1 MNITPLSLMFK
12 QRNCSSV
19 IHQVAILDPEAGIDG
34 SMWLFLLPSVRSMA
48 HTRTPAYTGYTKYY
62 GIEIKRANSL
72 GVPAVVQW
80 AKNLTAVAQAAAEAQ
95 FNPQPSPV
103 SERIKV
109 GCSRSWDSIPGQGTS
124 ICHKC
129 SYNIKKKMW
138 TLICSYRN

>member
-1 MNITPLSLMFK
+1 
-12 QRNCSSV
+12 
-19 IHQVAILDPEAGIDG
+19 
-34 SMWLFLLPSVRSMA
+34 MA
-48 HTRTPAYTGYTKYY
+48 HTSTPAYTGYTKYY
-62 GIEIKRANSL
+62 GIEIKHANSL

-124 ICHKC
+124 ICHEC
-129 SYNIKKKMW
+129 SYNIKKKKKCGHSFAVSEIKN
-138 TLICSYRN
+138 TYSTVRSFVLKF